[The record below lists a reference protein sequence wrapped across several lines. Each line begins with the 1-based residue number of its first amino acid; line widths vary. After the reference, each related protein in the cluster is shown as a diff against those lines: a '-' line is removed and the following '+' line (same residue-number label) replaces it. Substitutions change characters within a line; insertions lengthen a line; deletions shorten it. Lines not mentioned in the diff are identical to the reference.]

1 MCYVTQVLFNVRSM
15 CIAAS
20 ITTRL
25 FGILK
30 GNMLLEVELDVS
42 CVRCKRRPATY
53 YGPTGCAGID
63 PGRGGFPG
71 RRTGGLPPAL
81 CSVVLSTRTA
91 RLGSGLS
98 ARTAHGRCPP
108 QECRSDGPAPVG
120 GGAACGTA
128 GAGPPAVDRGRQ
140 IG

>member
-25 FGILK
+25 CGRLK
-30 GNMLLEVELDVS
+30 GSLFLEVESNVS
-42 CVRCKRRPATY
+42 CARCHRRPAAY
-53 YGPTGCAGID
+53 HGPTGCAGIG

-81 CSVVLSTRTA
+81 CPFLLPTRTV
-91 RLGSGLS
+91 R
-98 ARTAHGRCPP
+98 
-108 QECRSDGPAPVG
+108 VG
-120 GGAACGTA
+120 GSL
-128 GAGPPAVDRGRQ
+128 PARVAYG
-140 IG
+140 